1 MSSRYWQA
9 LMVATFGAG
18 IVIWAWLDGGN
29 VSDLALIL
37 GSAAIPTAALLFV
50 SGRLER
56 NPPLIAA
63 LGGGTVGVAIAV
75 LSAGFVFVFAYAFF
89 FGFAQEAVS
98 LLDALRVDPRF
109 STALGS
115 PWTILL
121 LIELVVVAPLSEE
134 LGKAVGSRLFRP
146 TDRQSAFL
154 AGVAAGTGFAIVEN
168 IMYALG
174 GGFFGSPWEAIVIA
188 RMMGAAVHPLAS
200 GLVVLGWWEWRQH
213 HDLGQLA
220 NRFFSGV
227 GVHALWNGS
236 IVVLGIATT
245 AFDIEDGY
253 ADFTLVS
260 IAYVAALGALTAAV
274 LWRVTVAVAGDRDRL
289 LTLDSGD
296 GRVLAGWTVLAASLL
311 IPMAMLIL
319 AFPDFIGGG

>member
-9 LMVATFGAG
+9 LMVATIGAG
-18 IVIWAWLDGGN
+18 IVIWAMLDSGN
-29 VSDLALIL
+29 ASDLALVL
-37 GSAAIPTAALLFV
+37 GSAAILTAALLFV
-50 SGRLER
+50 SGRLDR
-56 NPPLIAA
+56 DPPMIAT
-63 LGGGTVGVAIAV
+63 LGGRTIGVAIAV
-75 LSAGFVFVFAYAFF
+75 LSAGFVFAFAYAFF

-121 LIELVVVAPLSEE
+121 LIQLVVVAPLTEE
-134 LGKAVGSRLFRP
+134 VGKAVGSRLFRP

-245 AFDIEDGY
+245 AFDIADGY

-260 IAYVAALGALTAAV
+260 IAYVAALGALAAAV

-289 LTLDSGD
+289 LTFDSGD

-311 IPMAMLIL
+311 VPMAMLIL
-319 AFPDFIGGG
+319 AFPDFLGGG